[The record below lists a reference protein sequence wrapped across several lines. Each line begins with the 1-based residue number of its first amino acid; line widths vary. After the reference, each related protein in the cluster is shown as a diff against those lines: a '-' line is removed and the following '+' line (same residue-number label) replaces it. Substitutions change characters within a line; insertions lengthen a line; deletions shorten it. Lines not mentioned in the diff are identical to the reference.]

1 MFVLA
6 PMGEHII
13 PLVFV
18 SEKRRRGRGHKPL
31 VVGFA
36 KDGLLMDRKE
46 ERYGREAGALWSGR
60 KRCHVTGQKHT

>member
-1 MFVLA
+1 MEEQIWSLMA
-6 PMGEHII
+6 
-13 PLVFV
+13 V
-18 SEKRRRGRGHKPL
+18 SEKKGRGRGHKPL

-46 ERYGREAGALWSGR
+46 ERHGREAGALWSGR